1 MWFYSHCIWATM
13 WSQGVPVA
21 TFGFRAPCW
30 FEVCCATKGTMSQ
43 AGDWMGMSL
52 KLAESWR
59 EGLYSKADSL
69 GHVQ

>member
-1 MWFYSHCIWATM
+1 MC
-13 WSQGVPVA
+13 SQGVPVA
-21 TFGFRAPCW
+21 TFGFRAACW
-30 FEVCCATKGTMSQ
+30 FEVCATKGAVSQ

-52 KLAESWR
+52 ELAESWR

>member
-21 TFGFRAPCW
+21 TFGFRAP
-30 FEVCCATKGTMSQ
+30 CCATKGTMSQ